1 MSVKFSVEFL
11 KRGVCITYGTELQF
25 MQYADIASVV
35 HYTSFG
41 VRELK
46 INHKFYSRQNFYLRG
61 IEHDVCLDLMSK
73 FQSNMREFYSNTSS
87 HQ

>member
-73 FQSNMREFYSNTSS
+73 FQSNMREFYSVTDNKN
-87 HQ
+87 